1 MIIDEFLDPLKHLLN
16 QFTTLQE
23 KVSFIHVYIIY
34 TNRHPNI
41 HNVPD
46 KCVCLLINVL
56 YMDMYT
62 SENHLEKRLWLFI
75 STS

>member
-1 MIIDEFLDPLKHLLN
+1 MVIDEFLDPLKHLLN

-23 KVSFIHVYIIY
+23 VSFI
-34 TNRHPNI
+34 PNS
-41 HNVPD
+41 
-46 KCVCLLINVL
+46 KCVCSVCLFYTV
-56 YMDMYT
+56 YTHTVVVHT

>member
-1 MIIDEFLDPLKHLLN
+1 MVIDEFLDPLKHLLN

-23 KVSFIHVYIIY
+23 KVSFIHVYIQTGIPTY
-34 TNRHPNI
+34 IMYLISVFVYYQCAI
-41 HNVPD
+41 HG
-46 KCVCLLINVL
+46 
-56 YMDMYT
+56 YT